1 MWLMVI
7 TVRKR
12 RWRKWWK
19 WWWWWWI
26 GGNGSLAAEVQ
37 EAAAEMHPE
46 HTSSCWKPARRRGEE
61 REELEKGGE
70 GGRG

>member
-1 MWLMVI
+1 MWLIVI

-12 RWRKWWK
+12 KWRK
-19 WWWWWWI
+19 WWWWI

-46 HTSSCWKPARRRGEE
+46 HMNSCWKPARRRGEE
-61 REELEKGGE
+61 REELEKGE